1 MKKTNWTIIIF
12 SAILLIA
19 IFTNPST
26 EEHKQAVKSVV
37 NRVVQNSVSENTSDM
52 ENFGVLLG
60 SSLVEKLVENSVI
73 RDNYLLFSI
82 TKISWKGEIR
92 NIGYGVFGNVFLS
105 DKVKEAFQDKENN

>member
-1 MKKTNWTIIIF
+1 MKKANWTIIIF
-12 SAILLIA
+12 AAIVLIA

-82 TKISWKGEIR
+82 TKISWKGESR